1 MLSIL
6 VFLLVIILLIAEGF
20 IFFVIGYATD
30 TYVIL
35 KKLQEKGWA
44 IKMPDGE
51 DYNPDF
57 RGKK

>member
-6 VFLLVIILLIAEGF
+6 VFLLVIMLLIAEGF
-20 IFFVIGYATD
+20 IFFIIGYATD
-30 TYVIL
+30 TFVIL
-35 KKLQEKGWA
+35 KKLQEKGWI

-51 DYNPDF
+51 EFNPNV

>member
-20 IFFVIGYATD
+20 IFFVIGYAT
-30 TYVIL
+30 YVIL
-35 KKLQEKGWA
+35 KKLQEKGWV